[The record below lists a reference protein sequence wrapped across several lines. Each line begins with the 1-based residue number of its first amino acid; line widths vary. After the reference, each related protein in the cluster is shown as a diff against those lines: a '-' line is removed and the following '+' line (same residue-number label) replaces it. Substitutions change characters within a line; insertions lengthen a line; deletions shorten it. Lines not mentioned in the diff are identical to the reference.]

1 MVTVEILD
9 VTQIEP
15 KLKHPTIF
23 KHFDELETGEGF
35 IIDNDHDPKPLYY
48 QLLGER
54 GNIFTWEYLSQGP
67 MRWQVRIAKRDQSDS
82 GETVGEIAAK
92 DMRKVAVFKE
102 KGIDYSCGG
111 NKTLKE
117 VSAETGI
124 AEAELKSALADAV
137 NRPLSASQNFNEWDI
152 DFLADYIS
160 KTHHRYVIDNME
172 VIGGMAEKVAQH
184 HGEHHPQLI
193 RLEQSVKLFL
203 QSLAVHIRKE
213 EQAVF
218 PIIKQLAAK
227 EFEDS
232 KHVAEPALLKQSAL
246 LLEKE
251 HSIFAEDLQYFR
263 KLTNDYQLPED
274 ACNSY
279 AYLYHKLQEL
289 ENDLQQ
295 CMHLENNIL
304 FPKVVALERETTA
317 S

>member
-23 KHFDELETGEGF
+23 SHFDNLDAGENF

-67 MRWQVRIAKRDQSDS
+67 LRWQVRISKRNKEDC
-82 GETVGEIAAK
+82 GETIGEIAAK

-117 VSAETGI
+117 ASAEVNI
-124 AEAELKSALADAV
+124 DEEELKQALEDALS
-137 NRPLSASQNFNEWDI
+137 RPLSASQNFNDWDL
-152 DFLADYIS
+152 DFLVDYIS
-160 KTHHRYVIDNME
+160 KTHHRYVLDNLE
-172 VIGGMAEKVAQH
+172 VIGGLAEKVAQH
-184 HGEHHPQLI
+184 HGEQHPLLI

-203 QSLAVHIRKE
+203 QSLALHIRKE
-213 EQAVF
+213 EQAIF
-218 PIIKQLAAK
+218 PIVKQLVAK
-227 EFEDS
+227 EID
-232 KHVAEPALLKQSAL
+232 KTIHVTEQALLKQSAL

-263 KLTNDYQLPED
+263 KLANNYELPEE
-274 ACNSY
+274 ACNSF
-279 AYLYHKLQEL
+279 AYFYHKLQEL

-295 CMHLENNIL
+295 YMHLENNIL
-304 FPKVVALERETTA
+304 FPKMVALEQEVLA

>member
-23 KHFDELETGEGF
+23 KHFDELDAGESF

-67 MRWQVRIAKRDQSDS
+67 VRWQVRIANRSKEDN
-82 GETVGEIAAK
+82 GETIGEIAAK
-92 DMRKVAVFKE
+92 DMRKLAVFKE

-117 VSAETGI
+117 VSAEANI
-124 AEAELKSALADAV
+124 AEEELRQALANAA
-137 NRPLSASQNFNEWDI
+137 NQPLSASQNFNDWDL

-160 KTHHRYVIDNME
+160 KTHHRYVMENLE
-172 VIGGMAEKVAQH
+172 VIGGLAEKVAQH

-203 QSLAVHIRKE
+203 QSLVVHIRKE
-213 EQAVF
+213 QQAIF
-218 PIIKQLAAK
+218 PLIKQLVNSGLGEAL
-227 EFEDS
+227 
-232 KHVAEPALLKQSAL
+232 EPTVLKQSAL

-295 CMHLENNIL
+295 CLHLENNIL
-304 FPKVVALERETTA
+304 FPKAVALERETA
-317 S
+317 MS

>member
-1 MVTVEILD
+1 MVTVETLD

-23 KHFDELETGEGF
+23 KHFDELDAGESF

-67 MRWQVRIAKRDQSDS
+67 VRWQVRIAKRSKEDN
-82 GETVGEIAAK
+82 GETIGEIAAK

-117 VSAETGI
+117 VSAEANI
-124 AEAELKSALADAV
+124 AEEELRQALADAA
-137 NRPLSASQNFNEWDI
+137 NRPLSASQNFNDWDL

-160 KTHHRYVIDNME
+160 KTHHRYVMENLE
-172 VIGGMAEKVAQH
+172 VIGGLAEKVAQH

-203 QSLAVHIRKE
+203 QSLVVHIRKE
-213 EQAVF
+213 QQAIF
-218 PIIKQLAAK
+218 PLIKQLVNSGLGEAL
-227 EFEDS
+227 
-232 KHVAEPALLKQSAL
+232 EPAILKQSAL

-263 KLTNDYQLPED
+263 KLTHDYQLPED

-295 CMHLENNIL
+295 CLHLENNIL
-304 FPKVVALERETTA
+304 FPKAVALERETA
-317 S
+317 MS